1 MGNLA
6 RLGGRMQRSLAG
18 EILMTMTIYMLK
30 SCDSCKKAI
39 KALQA
44 AGHDPVLVD
53 VRADG
58 VPKDHLA
65 GWLETHGA
73 DVMINRKSTTWRGLD
88 DAERQADPLALLMA
102 NPTLMKRPVI
112 VADGTSY
119 VGWSKDVQA
128 ALGL

>member
-1 MGNLA
+1 
-6 RLGGRMQRSLAG
+6 MQRSLAG

-73 DVMINRKSTTWRGLD
+73 DMMINRKSTTWRGLD
-88 DAERQADPLALLMA
+88 DAERQAEPLALLMTH
-102 NPTLMKRPVI
+102 PTLMKRPVI
-112 VADGTSY
+112 VADGASY

>member
-1 MGNLA
+1 
-6 RLGGRMQRSLAG
+6 
-18 EILMTMTIYMLK
+18 MTMIVYMLK

-44 AGHDPVLVD
+44 AGHDPLLVD

-58 VPKDHLA
+58 VPQDRLA

-88 DAERQADPLALLMA
+88 DTERQADPLALLTTH
-102 NPTLMKRPVI
+102 PTLMKRPVI
-112 VADGTSY
+112 VANGASH
-119 VGWSKDVQA
+119 VGWGKDVQA